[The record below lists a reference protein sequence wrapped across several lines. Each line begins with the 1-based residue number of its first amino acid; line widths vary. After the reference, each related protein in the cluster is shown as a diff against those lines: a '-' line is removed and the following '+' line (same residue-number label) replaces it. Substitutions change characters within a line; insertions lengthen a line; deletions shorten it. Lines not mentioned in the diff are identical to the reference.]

1 MRGMHHERIFQHKTS
16 LFDSFWVFRPGLY
29 SDGNQTG
36 SFCSNCEIRH
46 ACKRRR
52 PAYYQTGLLNRTHV
66 VSQSAFQTNSSFD
79 SFGNASAN
87 IFMPH
92 FSEQHLLQSFRQI
105 SEIPTLPVDLHLE
118 KKMDD
123 FFATIKKKP
132 VKLHSR
138 RS

>member
-1 MRGMHHERIFQHKTS
+1 MKGFSST
-16 LFDSFWVFRPGLY
+16 RPVCLIHSGFSGPGSTQTVTRPEAFAAIVKSGTHAKDAGLHI
-29 SDGNQTG
+29 
-36 SFCSNCEIRH
+36 IR
-46 ACKRRR
+46 
-52 PAYYQTGLLNRTHV
+52 QGLLNRTHV
-66 VSQSAFQTNSSFD
+66 VIQSAFQTNSSFD

-92 FSEQHLLQSFRQI
+92 FSEQHLIQSFRQI
-105 SEIPTLPVDLHLE
+105 SDIPTLPVDLHLE

-123 FFATIKKKP
+123 FFETIKKQP